1 MTALSSGMYLH
12 TAGAEERPEEAYCGW
27 TLRDRLELL
36 AFARLVGVPPAL
48 LEALWEVIDAR
59 APTTGRAAGTA
70 PHRPSA

>member
-36 AFARLVGVPPAL
+36 AFDARLVGAAPA
-48 LEALWEVIDAR
+48 LEAL
-59 APTTGRAAGTA
+59 
-70 PHRPSA
+70 

>member
-36 AFARLVGVPPAL
+36 AFDARLAGVPQML
-48 LEALWEVIDAR
+48 LAALWEAIDQLGLHSTR
-59 APTTGRAAGTA
+59 D
-70 PHRPSA
+70 

>member
-36 AFARLVGVPPAL
+36 AF
-48 LEALWEVIDAR
+48 DADAHPISVTDGSTWGFPGSSDR
-59 APTTGRAAGTA
+59 HVENG
-70 PHRPSA
+70 